1 MKYLKR
7 FESYVI
13 DTEPLNFEEVFGFSS
28 EEFSYRISD
37 FIDKYD
43 FIGFEISS
51 EDYKKFKIEFY
62 DKDFAMDPTQDLS
75 EEYDYLKK
83 EMLSGLED
91 WFGSYFINL
100 KNHKFDKERNR
111 IVLEC
116 ELSNK

>member
-1 MKYLKR
+1 MKYLKN

-28 EEFSYRISD
+28 EELSNRISD

-62 DKDFAMDPTQDLS
+62 DKDFSTDPTQDLS
-75 EEYDYLKK
+75 EEYESLK
-83 EMLSGLED
+83 EILPGLKD
-91 WFGSYFINL
+91 WFDSYFINM
-100 KNHKFDKERNR
+100 KSHKFDKERNR
-111 IVLEC
+111 IVIEC
-116 ELSNK
+116 ELSKN